1 MEKEFNFECIKCN
14 NKNYSEGKISTT
26 GGGLTKFL
34 NIQNNKFIT
43 ISCTECGFTEIFKAG
58 KSGML
63 ANIFDAL
70 SN

>member
-1 MEKEFNFECIKCN
+1 MEKNIKYECAKCN
-14 NKNYSEGKISTT
+14 NKNFTEGKISTT
-26 GGGLTKFL
+26 GGGLSKFL
-34 NIQNNKFIT
+34 NVQNNKFIT

>member
-1 MEKEFNFECIKCN
+1 MEKKFKFICLKCKNENFD
-14 NKNYSEGKISTT
+14 EGKISTT